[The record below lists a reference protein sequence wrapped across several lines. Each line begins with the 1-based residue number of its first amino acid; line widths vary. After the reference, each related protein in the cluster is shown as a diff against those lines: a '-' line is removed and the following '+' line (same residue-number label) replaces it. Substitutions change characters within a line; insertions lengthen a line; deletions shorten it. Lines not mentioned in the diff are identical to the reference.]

1 MYVQIGEGAAFARAT
16 DVTLCPAGESE
27 EALADEASAPDAP
40 DLEIIF
46 TPMCYTEHLTGIAL
60 GDLVGI
66 QAILLRPQSQGT
78 VRLRSADAF
87 TPPAIDPGYLNTEND
102 MRVLVRGVRLACRV
116 GAALA
121 RAGVVSDAPEPG
133 LDGDLHLRSDAEMM
147 EVVSGRLETIYH
159 AACTT
164 RMGPRADGAVV
175 DGRLRVYGVK
185 GLRIADAGV
194 MPRLVAGHTV
204 REIALGEDVD

>member
-1 MYVQIGEGAAFARAT
+1 
-16 DVTLCPAGESE
+16 
-27 EALADEASAPDAP
+27 LADETSAPDAP
-40 DLEIIF
+40 DLELIF
-46 TPMCYTEHLTGIAL
+46 TPLGYTEHTKGPVPP

-66 QAILLRPQSQGT
+66 QSILLRPQSQGA
-78 VRLRSADAF
+78 VRLHSSDAF
-87 TPPAIDPGYLNTEND
+87 TPPAIDPGYLRTEND
-102 MRVLVRGVRLACRV
+102 MRMLVRGVRLALRV

-133 LDGDLHLRSDAEMM
+133 LDGDLHLRSDAEIV
-147 EVVSGRLETIYH
+147 EVIRGRLETLYH
-159 AACTT
+159 PACTT

-204 REIALGEDVD
+204 RETLLAVNVG